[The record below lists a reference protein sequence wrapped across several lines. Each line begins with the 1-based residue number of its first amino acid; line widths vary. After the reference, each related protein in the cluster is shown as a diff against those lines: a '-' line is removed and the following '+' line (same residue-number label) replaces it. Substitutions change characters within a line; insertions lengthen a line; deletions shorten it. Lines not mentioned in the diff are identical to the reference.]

1 MAIVIFGIL
10 ILLAQAFTIFV
21 LIKMNSNIQSVVHD
35 MAKKIT
41 EQNDDVVNSLKDD
54 KKTRSMILETL
65 KAFVNQ
71 NT

>member
-10 ILLAQAFTIFV
+10 ILLTQAFTIFV

-35 MAKKIT
+35 MSKKIT

-54 KKTRSMILETL
+54 KRTRSMILETL
-65 KAFVNQ
+65 KTFVNQ

>member
-1 MAIVIFGIL
+1 
-10 ILLAQAFTIFV
+10 
-21 LIKMNSNIQSVVHD
+21 MNSNIQSVVHD